1 MIEEKNAAIAKLT
14 ASMEMLQVSSHALLN
29 KYKFGTEKGKIYI

>member
-14 ASMEMLQVSSHALLN
+14 ASMEMLQVSPHAHVKKRNL
-29 KYKFGTEKGKIYI
+29 ERIW